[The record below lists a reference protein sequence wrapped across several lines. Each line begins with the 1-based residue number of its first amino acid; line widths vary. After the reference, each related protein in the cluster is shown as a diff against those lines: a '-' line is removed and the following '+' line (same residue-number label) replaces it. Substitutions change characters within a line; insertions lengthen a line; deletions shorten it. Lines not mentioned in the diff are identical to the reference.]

1 MLRDHVPSSWD
12 FLVPN
17 VISGSRVLT
26 PEGKLAAS
34 KKGRGVHATGHRAWE
49 KSCNNVG
56 QILILRKMAFQQQW
70 ARFPGR
76 HMCSSKGFSPA
87 SHSVP
92 LGHMMALPLSAS
104 PEWDK
109 KGREEVTKLAALSV
123 SVSGLSLPCQRENLF
138 IFKCSGSS

>member
-1 MLRDHVPSSWD
+1 MSY
-12 FLVPN
+12 LV
-17 VISGSRVLT
+17 SRLLT

-34 KKGRGVHATGHRAWE
+34 KKGRGVHAIGQRALE

-56 QILILRKMAFQQQW
+56 QIFILRKMAFQQQW

-76 HMCSSKGFSPA
+76 HICLSKGFSPA

-104 PEWDK
+104 QEWEK
-109 KGREEVTKLAALSV
+109 KDREETKLAALCFCKWFV
-123 SVSGLSLPCQRENLF
+123 SSCHRVNLF